1 MERPAVHP
9 TSFSPQMAQP
19 YSRNS
24 TRRNGHEIAF
34 FSCFLWDHQ
43 FWAQKKINSQIE
55 KSVYA
60 YLVIMLSNV
69 YDSVGDI
76 RSWKVLNIEK

>member
-1 MERPAVHP
+1 MDCI
-9 TSFSPQMAQP
+9 T
-19 YSRNS
+19 
-24 TRRNGHEIAF
+24 
-34 FSCFLWDHQ
+34 Q
-43 FWAQKKINSQIE
+43 FWAQKKINLLIE